1 MSQIIKIHLADDH
14 QLLLDSMKS
23 LIETNSNYKV
33 TGYSVNGNHVLEKVE
48 EEGASI
54 LIMDINMPQKD
65 GIEVMKEY
73 ALRNYPFSIIILSSY
88 DDLKLIKE
96 MMNLGAKAYLTK
108 QCAGDNIIE
117 AIQVVTDGE
126 EYFCET
132 VRNKILNMFANKNPN
147 FNIGNNDH
155 IFDKFL
161 SERELQIIKLIAL
174 EYKSEDISEEL
185 FISVN
190 TVNTHRKNLIKKL
203 NVKSSIGLVTYAIK
217 NNLIIINK

>member
-132 VRNKILNMFANKNPN
+132 VRNKILNTFANKNPN

>member
-14 QLLLDSMKS
+14 QLLLDSMNS
-23 LIETNSNYKV
+23 LIETNPNYCV
-33 TGYSVNGNHVLEKVE
+33 TGHSVNGNLVLEKVE

-73 ALRNYPFSIIILSSY
+73 SLRKYPFSIIILSSY

-132 VRNKILNMFANKNPN
+132 VRNKILNTFANKNPN

>member
-1 MSQIIKIHLADDH
+1 
-14 QLLLDSMKS
+14 
-23 LIETNSNYKV
+23 
-33 TGYSVNGNHVLEKVE
+33 
-48 EEGASI
+48 
-54 LIMDINMPQKD
+54 
-65 GIEVMKEY
+65 
-73 ALRNYPFSIIILSSY
+73 
-88 DDLKLIKE
+88 

-108 QCAGDNIIE
+108 KCAGENIME

-132 VRNKILNMFANKNPN
+132 VRNKILNTFANKNPN

-174 EYKSEDISEEL
+174 EFNSDEISDEL

-217 NNLIIINK
+217 NNLIRVNT

>member
-1 MSQIIKIHLADDH
+1 MNQIIKIHLADDH

-23 LIETNSNYKV
+23 LIEINSNYKV

-132 VRNKILNMFANKNPN
+132 VRNKILNTFANKNPN